1 ASYPYVIVYEGSRT
15 LAAMDNTYVE
25 LSRAKEHVQLY
36 LSDGNAC
43 TSFAPIKKRSIFK
56 FNSA

>member
-1 ASYPYVIVYEGSRT
+1 MKSLLKVFII
-15 LAAMDNTYVE
+15 LALPGFSSSSLAIDN
-25 LSRAKEHVQLY
+25 
-36 LSDGNAC
+36 DND

>member
-1 ASYPYVIVYEGSRT
+1 MPTILRFGLLQ
-15 LAAMDNTYVE
+15 LAD
-25 LSRAKEHVQLY
+25 LIKLVQN
-36 LSDGNAC
+36 D

>member
-1 ASYPYVIVYEGSRT
+1 MTNIKKKMKPVEQACFDKVILRHRSVIET
-15 LAAMDNTYVE
+15 VFDE
-25 LSRAKEHVQLY
+25 F
-36 LSDGNAC
+36 